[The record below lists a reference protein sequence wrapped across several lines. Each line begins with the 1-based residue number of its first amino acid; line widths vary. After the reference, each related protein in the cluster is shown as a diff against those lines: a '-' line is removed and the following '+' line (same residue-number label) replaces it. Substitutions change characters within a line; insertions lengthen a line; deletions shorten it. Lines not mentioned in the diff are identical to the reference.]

1 MAIISMTGFGRGE
14 ISENGM
20 KVVVELSTVNRKQFD
35 CNISMPRELGCLE
48 AKLHTLIHAEVSRGY
63 VKGNVTLKAVQ
74 GSAGMRL
81 LNMELLKAQVA
92 ELREAARQLN
102 VMDDLSASVLLQL
115 PDAMSNTALFE
126 HPEEIWRLIEQAAK
140 QALKQLGQMRAREGA
155 ALEADLRKRFVELK
169 VLSETIAPLA
179 VAVPKQYQA
188 TLEKR
193 LADLLSDGAKGIV
206 DPALL
211 AREVAIFADRCD
223 VSEELTR
230 LASHFAQV
238 GKVLEEGQATGRTLD
253 FLCQEIFR
261 EINTVGSKANDAE
274 MTRLVIMF
282 KAGLEAAREQVQNL
296 E

>member
-14 ISENGM
+14 KSENGV

-48 AKLHTLIHAEVSRGY
+48 AKLQALIHAEVSRGY
-63 VKGNVTLKAVQ
+63 VKGNVAFKVVQ
-74 GSAGMRL
+74 GSEDMRL
-81 LNMELLKAQVA
+81 LNMDLLKTQVA
-92 ELREAARQLN
+92 ELREAARLLN
-102 VMDDLSASVLLQL
+102 VVDDLGVSALLQL
-115 PDAMSNTALFE
+115 PDAMNTTSLFE
-126 HPEEIWRLIEQAAK
+126 HPEEAWGLIEQATK

-155 ALEADLRKRFVELK
+155 ALETDLRRRFLELK

-179 VAVPKQYQA
+179 TTVPKQYQA

-193 LADLLSDGAKGIV
+193 LADLMGDGAKGVV

-230 LASHFAQV
+230 LASHFVQV
-238 GKVLEEGQATGRTLD
+238 VKVLDEGQASGRTLD
-253 FLCQEIFR
+253 FLCQELFR
-261 EINTVGSKANDAE
+261 EINTTGAKANDAE
-274 MTRLVIMF
+274 ITRLVIAF